1 MCLSAWGLPP
11 STLVRVFSGILAS
24 VLGWG
29 AHLVRQ
35 VASGLCDWRR
45 LCFLS
50 TPGDCWPSGYVF
62 TSSSPIY
69 KVAQS
74 LSSASPPRR
83 WRISAG
89 MEARGLLSSSLWLRD
104 SSVGRSLFPS
114 AWLHIFFRAPTISSL
129 TLCIAPPA
137 PTLSVVAS
145 LDRLSF
151 RELRP
156 VQHYFFASSP
166 SRCCPISFSA
176 VTDAHGQ
183 CQRAQTRFSIL
194 GAVSRLMWL
203 SSHAVS
209 SFTYLALV
217 IFPGSQSAP
226 ASRLAPLQRF
236 TRTA

>member
-1 MCLSAWGLPP
+1 M
-11 STLVRVFSGILAS
+11 FSGILAS

-29 AHLVRQ
+29 AHLDRQ

-74 LSSASPPRR
+74 LSSASPPLR

-89 MEARGLLSSSLWLRD
+89 MEARGLLSFTLWLRD

-145 LDRLSF
+145 LDRLSLF
-151 RELRP
+151 QRAPTGPTLL
-156 VQHYFFASSP
+156 FASSP

-209 SFTYLALV
+209 SFT
-217 IFPGSQSAP
+217 
-226 ASRLAPLQRF
+226 
-236 TRTA
+236 

>member
-1 MCLSAWGLPP
+1 MCLSAWGLPT

-29 AHLVRQ
+29 AHLDRQ

-50 TPGDCWPSGYVF
+50 TPWDCWPSGYVF

-74 LSSASPPRR
+74 LSSASPPLR

-89 MEARGLLSSSLWLRD
+89 MEARGLLSSTLWLRD

-114 AWLHIFFRAPTISSL
+114 AWLHIFLRAPTISSL

-145 LDRLSF
+145 LDRLSLF
-151 RELRP
+151 
-156 VQHYFFASSP
+156 
-166 SRCCPISFSA
+166 
-176 VTDAHGQ
+176 
-183 CQRAQTRFSIL
+183 QRAPTGPTLLLCVLTLSVLSDFL
-194 GAVSRLMWL
+194 L
-203 SSHAVS
+203 SS
-209 SFTYLALV
+209 Y
-217 IFPGSQSAP
+217 
-226 ASRLAPLQRF
+226 
-236 TRTA
+236 